1 MIQKC
6 KKDFMVDNQLLILNK
21 MLPDKVDAKL
31 KLFLYADMAIKK
43 QIHFYFEKNM
53 PDPNPSF
60 LDKLRENNFENTFRD
75 ESFLYHEKLFNVGLI
90 L

>member
-1 MIQKC
+1 
-6 KKDFMVDNQLLILNK
+6 MVDNQLLILNK

-53 PDPNPSF
+53 PIVNPSF

-75 ESFLYHEKLFNVGLI
+75 ESFLYHEKLFNVGL
-90 L
+90 